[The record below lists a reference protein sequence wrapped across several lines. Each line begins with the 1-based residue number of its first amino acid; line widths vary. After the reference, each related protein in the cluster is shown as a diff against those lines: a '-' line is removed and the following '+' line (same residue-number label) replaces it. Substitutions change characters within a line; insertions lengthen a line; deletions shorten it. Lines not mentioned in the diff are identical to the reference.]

1 MPTIHLLSL
10 LIPLIA
16 ADPVVPAPVVE
27 SAQALPRAIASGAA
41 HGPMTRLDDTQKLG
55 IGDRI
60 SYRVIEDQDEPKS
73 LIITD
78 AGDIEVPYYGL
89 ARATDKTCKQLSDE
103 VKVLLEK
110 DLYYRATVVIALEAV
125 NKTRGRGKVHVVGQ
139 VRSPGSQE
147 IPVGEVYTVSKAILK
162 SGGFSDFADKR
173 KVKVVRN
180 TGVAAESKTYIV
192 NVADIWEKGQRENDI
207 ELQPEDLVFV
217 PARLVNW

>member
-16 ADPVVPAPVVE
+16 ADPAPAAPAVE
-27 SAQALPRAIASGAA
+27 STQAMPRVIAPAAIP
-41 HGPMTRLDDTQKLG
+41 GPMTRLDDTQKLG

-139 VRSPGSQE
+139 VRTPGSQE
-147 IPVGEVYTVSKAILK
+147 MPVGEVYTVSKAILK
-162 SGGFSDFADKR
+162 AGGFSDFADKR

-180 TGVAAESKTYIV
+180 TGAAAENKTFII
-192 NVADIWEKGQRENDI
+192 NVADIWEKGRLETDL
-207 ELQPEDLVFV
+207 ELEPEDLIFV